1 MRILIALCLAMLLT
15 AFANAQTK
23 RAFIVGVQNYD
34 ELTDLTKTLADAEGY
49 ADVFANQLGFE
60 VTKLT
65 DPSFTDFLIALSDFE
80 ASIEE
85 GDEIVFVF
93 SGHGWSDGARNFVAM
108 RDAPL
113 RTTEVVLERLTFDLN
128 EAVIN
133 KFRAKDP
140 SLVLAIVDACRDN
153 PLTSDIPIGEQQ
165 DGFGRGLARVRAD
178 GGSYIA
184 FATAP
189 GNVAYDG
196 EGRNSPFTTALLK
209 HISTPNID
217 IRLMMAD
224 VRRDVFEST
233 QQRQLPWEN
242 NSLIGRFFF
251 DENSTLQRLDS
262 ANRNEVEAWQAIAN
276 SNRREDY
283 AAFMRDFPDGTF
295 ASVAALKADALGQA
309 EERASEAQSS
319 FVLARATNTEEKWE
333 EFLDTYPQGL
343 LSDIAREELRDL
355 RDQIERDRMSL
366 EEMHWRSISQSRA
379 PSDFRTF
386 LAIHGDGPF
395 SDLARDRLE
404 AAERAEEIVEAFT
417 GEETPED
424 VSDVR
429 LEQEIKAKISQIP
442 VQFIQYGLNALGHQ
456 VTDISGVLDPATR
469 RAVRNYQATIG
480 ETQTGR
486 LTPTQTV
493 DLLLSA
499 AALGESSEA
508 AKISLERMNKTTSDL
523 SQREVIRVAL
533 GTKELNEDLT
543 KALSDLSEYG
553 ETIRAATSITREGL
567 SETRELLDKIARQP
581 ADTQEAVKESL
592 DVAADVVGGKGGVRS
607 ETPDETTPEAPESPF
622 GLGKS

>member
-1 MRILIALCLAMLLT
+1 MTCGFLWYDIWMTQLRIFISSVVLVFVFACAAVAQVSGQTASKRVAFVVGNSAYQGALPPLE
-15 AFANAQTK
+15 NP
-23 RAFIVGVQNYD
+23 VN
-34 ELTDLTKTLADAEGY
+34 DAE
-49 ADVFANQLGFE
+49 DVAASLEGLGFE
-60 VTKLT
+60 VIVATDLTLRAFRASLLDFATAIEGADTSLFFYAGHGVQVNEENHLIPVDARIARGRNLT
-65 DPSFTDFLIALSDFE
+65 DETITVNRIVGLMNQFTDT
-80 ASIEE
+80 SI
-85 GDEIVFVF
+85 
-93 SGHGWSDGARNFVAM
+93 
-108 RDAPL
+108 
-113 RTTEVVLERLTFDLN
+113 VLL
-128 EAVIN
+128 
-133 KFRAKDP
+133 
-140 SLVLAIVDACRDN
+140 DACRDN
-153 PLTSDIPIGEQQ
+153 PLPSDIPIGEQQ

-333 EFLDTYPQGL
+333 DFLDTYPQGL

-395 SDLARDRLE
+395 SDLARERLE

-456 VTDISGVLDPATR
+456 VTDISGVLEPATR

-499 AALGESSEA
+499 AARGDS
-508 AKISLERMNKTTSDL
+508 
-523 SQREVIRVAL
+523 
-533 GTKELNEDLT
+533 
-543 KALSDLSEYG
+543 
-553 ETIRAATSITREGL
+553 
-567 SETRELLDKIARQP
+567 
-581 ADTQEAVKESL
+581 
-592 DVAADVVGGKGGVRS
+592 
-607 ETPDETTPEAPESPF
+607 
-622 GLGKS
+622 

>member
-1 MRILIALCLAMLLT
+1 MTCGFLWYDLWMTQLRIFISSVVLVFVFACAAVAQVSGQTASKRVAFVVGNSAYQGALPPLE
-15 AFANAQTK
+15 NP
-23 RAFIVGVQNYD
+23 VN
-34 ELTDLTKTLADAEGY
+34 DAE
-49 ADVFANQLGFE
+49 DVAASLEGLGFE
-60 VTKLT
+60 VIVATDLTLRAFRASLLDFATAIEGADTSLFFYAGHGVQVNEENHLIPVDARIARGRNLT
-65 DPSFTDFLIALSDFE
+65 DETITVNRIVGLMNQFTDT
-80 ASIEE
+80 SI
-85 GDEIVFVF
+85 
-93 SGHGWSDGARNFVAM
+93 
-108 RDAPL
+108 
-113 RTTEVVLERLTFDLN
+113 VLL
-128 EAVIN
+128 
-133 KFRAKDP
+133 
-140 SLVLAIVDACRDN
+140 DACRDN

-499 AALGESSEA
+499 AALGDSYA
-508 AKISLERMNKTTSDL
+508 LTATGIMLTSGQGLRKNDEMARQWL
-523 SQREVIRVAL
+523 
-533 GTKELNEDLT
+533 D
-543 KALSDLSEYG
+543 
-553 ETIRAATSITREGL
+553 RAADLGNGL
-567 SETRELLDKIARQP
+567 AMANLGILYRD
-581 ADTQEAVKESL
+581 
-592 DVAADVVGGKGGVRS
+592 
-607 ETPDETTPEAPESPF
+607 
-622 GLGKS
+622 GLGGERNLAKARSLLTVAVTLGVQDAEPVLRSLGK

>member
-1 MRILIALCLAMLLT
+1 MTCGFLWYDLWMTQLRIFISSVVLVFVFACAAVAQVSGQTASKRVAFVVGNSAYQGALPPLE
-15 AFANAQTK
+15 NP
-23 RAFIVGVQNYD
+23 VN
-34 ELTDLTKTLADAEGY
+34 DAE
-49 ADVFANQLGFE
+49 DVAASLEGLGFE
-60 VTKLT
+60 VIVATDLTLRAFRASLLDFATAIEGADTSLFFYAGHGVQVNEENHLIPVDARIARGRNLT
-65 DPSFTDFLIALSDFE
+65 DETITVNRIVGLMNQFTDT
-80 ASIEE
+80 SI
-85 GDEIVFVF
+85 
-93 SGHGWSDGARNFVAM
+93 
-108 RDAPL
+108 
-113 RTTEVVLERLTFDLN
+113 VLL
-128 EAVIN
+128 
-133 KFRAKDP
+133 
-140 SLVLAIVDACRDN
+140 DACRDN

-499 AALGESSEA
+499 AALGDSYELT
-508 AKISLERMNKTTSDL
+508 AKGIMLTSG
-523 SQREVIRVAL
+523 QRLRK
-533 GTKELNEDLT
+533 KEEMARQWQD
-543 KALSDLSEYG
+543 
-553 ETIRAATSITREGL
+553 RAADLGNGL
-567 SETRELLDKIARQP
+567 AMANLGILYRD
-581 ADTQEAVKESL
+581 
-592 DVAADVVGGKGGVRS
+592 
-607 ETPDETTPEAPESPF
+607 
-622 GLGKS
+622 GLGGERNLAKARSLLTVAVTLGVQDAEPVLRSLGK